1 MSDVGSGSVSE
12 GLPPRKLKSRLA
24 MRAMK
29 TLGLRYAS
37 TDTLTIRRR
46 RQGPN
51 FTYETESGRTVR
63 DTKLRARLKRLAV
76 PPAYEDV
83 LYATDARAHL
93 QAVGRD
99 AAGRLQYRYHPEWT
113 KVRETRKA
121 RQLQRLVEALPR
133 IRRVVG
139 KHLGAAEPTRAF
151 ALSAV
156 IELVSS
162 TAIRPGS
169 ESYAKANG
177 TRGAA
182 TLLKSDID
190 VDGATIMLKFRA
202 KGGKDVEKE
211 FRCPRVASA
220 IGVLRQ
226 LPGRRMFQYRDEAGA
241 VRIVTAT
248 DVNEFLREIA
258 DVKISLKDLRTLSAS
273 AAALEVLAHIEPAA
287 SASGRRRQVRDA
299 CTTVSEHLLNTP
311 TICRKSYVH
320 ETVVAAFETGAL
332 RRVSEKLKRSRS
344 PARREQLLAKVVGA
358 G

>member
-1 MSDVGSGSVSE
+1 MSDVGSESVSE
-12 GLPPRKLKSRLA
+12 GPARQLKSRLA
-24 MRAMK
+24 ARAMK
-29 TLGLRYAS
+29 DLGLRYVSA
-37 TDTLTIRRR
+37 DTLTIRRR
-46 RQGPN
+46 RQGAN
-51 FTYETESGRTVR
+51 FTYETKTGRTVR
-63 DTKLRARLKRLAV
+63 DTKVRARLKRLAM

-83 LYATDARAHL
+83 LYSTDARAHL
-93 QAVGRD
+93 QAIGRD
-99 AAGRLQYRYHPEWT
+99 AAGRLQYRYHPDWT

-133 IRRVVG
+133 IRRIVG

-156 IELVSS
+156 IELVSC

-182 TLLKSDID
+182 TLLKSNID
-190 VDGATIMLKFRA
+190 VDGATITLKFRA

-248 DVNEFLREIA
+248 DVNAFLREIA
-258 DVKISLKDLRTLSAS
+258 DVKISLKDIRTLSAS

-287 SASGRRRQVRDA
+287 SERGRRRQVRDA

-311 TICRKSYVH
+311 TIVRKSYVH
-320 ETVVAAFETGAL
+320 ATVVAAFESGAL
-332 RRVSEKLKRSRS
+332 RRVSETLKRSRS